1 MLMSILIFGGS
12 LGFVA
17 VEILLSPFAPL
28 QVFTMTLL
36 IQARH
41 LFYGLSMLEKIY
53 LYWTISATTGGLIG
67 SPGCIT
73 KKSPESLKIRG
84 FS

>member
-1 MLMSILIFGGS
+1 
-12 LGFVA
+12 
-17 VEILLSPFAPL
+17 
-28 QVFTMTLL
+28 MTLL